1 MSITLKLMVPVIVG
15 FYIFTSVFQWY
26 WVPKLFN
33 YAQADFRDQMH
44 NEIRTI
50 ENDVIR
56 HLITNDFSA
65 LFSSLDYQK
74 QLHQQNWAHLTLYD
88 ADKKQKYPLFSSNKA
103 ILAEQHANHIHID
116 YPLVNENITIGY
128 LVLHIDWTAKH
139 EFTAQRVWELK
150 MFLILMMLLII
161 CIELFMQNRLIK
173 VPILKLKLA
182 TKELANGNFDINLP
196 AVSKDEIGQLTQD
209 FNIMRNNILNSQESL
224 LISKNEAMQSAL
236 QASNEKNRANVMANT
251 ISDMNKELLEN
262 IATTNILAKK
272 AEESNCAKSEF
283 LANMSHEIRT
293 PMNGVIGMLGLLL
306 DTQLKNDQ
314 LHYAQV
320 ARASGESLLSLINDI
335 LDFSKIEAG
344 QLDLEVIDFNLHAML
359 NHLITIHYQQV
370 KDKKL
375 GFSCDI
381 AAEVPT
387 FIQGDPG
394 RLRQVLTN
402 LLGNAIKFTAQGK
415 VTVSTSLLSATEHDT
430 EIRFSIKDTG
440 IGIPADRQALL
451 FDKFTQVDS
460 STTRQYGGTG
470 LGLSISKQLSELM
483 GGEIGINSE
492 EGKGAEF
499 WFTARFTKPSAQ
511 LAIVKTPVTEHPM
524 PSIMSKNMRI
534 LLAED
539 SLTNQLVAM
548 GILKKLGF
556 FADVV
561 TNGKEAVHALETKP
575 YDLVFMDC
583 QMPIMDG
590 YEAATLIRSSQSAQ
604 TNHQVPIIAMTANA
618 MQGDREKCLAAGMDD
633 YVTKPISPETL
644 SKALSTWLP
653 SNNVNESFLAEQ
665 KNT

>member
-1 MSITLKLMVPVIVG
+1 MSIKLKLMVPVIVG
-15 FYIFTSVFQWY
+15 FLVFTSVIQWY
-26 WVPKLFN
+26 WAPKLFN
-33 YAQADFRDQMH
+33 YAQADFREQMQ
-44 NEIRTI
+44 NEIRSI
-50 ENDVIR
+50 ESDVIR
-56 HLITNDFSA
+56 HLIASDFSA

-74 QLHQQNWAHLTLYD
+74 QLHKDNWAHLTLYD
-88 ADKKQKYPLFSSNKA
+88 ADKKQKYPLFSSHEA
-103 ILAEQHANHIHID
+103 ILAEEHPNHIRID
-116 YPLVNENITIGY
+116 YPLVNENIIIGH

-139 EFTAQRVWELK
+139 EFTEQRIWELK
-150 MFLILMMLLII
+150 IFLTLMMLLII
-161 CIELFMQNRLIK
+161 CIELFMQNRLIQL
-173 VPILKLKLA
+173 PILKLKQA
-182 TKELANGNFDINLP
+182 TKELANGNFDISLP
-196 AVSKDEIGQLTQD
+196 PVSKDEIGQLTEN

-236 QASNEKNRANVMANT
+236 QASNEKTRANLMAKK
-251 ISDMNKELLEN
+251 ISAMNEELLEN
-262 IATTNILAKK
+262 IVTTNILAKK
-272 AEESNCAKSEF
+272 AEESNSAKSEF

-306 DTQLKNDQ
+306 DTQLKDEQRN
-314 LHYAQV
+314 YAQI

-344 QLDLEVIDFNLHAML
+344 QLDLEVIDFDLHKMINDLSTLYA
-359 NHLITIHYQQV
+359 QQI
-370 KDKKL
+370 KTKGL
-375 GFSCDI
+375 EFSC
-381 AAEVPT
+381 AMSAEVPA

-394 RLRQVLTN
+394 RLRQVFTN
-402 LLGNAIKFTAQGK
+402 LLGNAIKFTAQGEIII
-415 VTVSTSLLSATEHDT
+415 TVNLLSTTEHDSL
-430 EIRFSIKDTG
+430 IRFAIKDTG
-440 IGIPADRQALL
+440 IGIPKSRQELL

-483 GGEIGINSE
+483 GGEIGIISA

-499 WFTARFTKPSAQ
+499 WFTARFINAQAQ
-511 LAIVKTPVTEHPM
+511 LV
-524 PSIMSKNMRI
+524 SIPEAKHVIAPTTHKNARI

-561 TNGKEAVHALETKP
+561 NNGEEAVHALENKT
-575 YDLVFMDC
+575 YDLVLMDC

-590 YEAATLIRSSQSAQ
+590 YEAATLIRCSQSTQ
-604 TNHQVPIIAMTANA
+604 MNHQVPIVAMTANA
-618 MQGDREKCLAAGMDD
+618 MQGDREKCLSAGMDD

-653 SNNVNESFLAEQ
+653 GDNTNEPFSAKQ

>member
-1 MSITLKLMVPVIVG
+1 MSIKFKLMVPVLIG
-15 FYIFTSVFQWY
+15 FFVFTSVINWY
-26 WVPKLFN
+26 WAPKLFN
-33 YAQADFRDQMH
+33 YARADFREQMQS
-44 NEIRTI
+44 EIRAI

-56 HLITNDFSA
+56 HLIASDFSA

-74 QLHQQNWAHLTLYD
+74 KLHQQNWDHLTLYD
-88 ADKKQKYPLFSSNKA
+88 ADKKQKYPLFSENKA
-103 ILAEQHANHIHID
+103 ILAEQHANHILID

-128 LVLHIDWTAKH
+128 LVLHIDWTAKY
-139 EFTAQRVWELK
+139 EFTEQRFFELK
-150 MFLILMMLLII
+150 IFLIVMMLLII
-161 CIELFMQNRLIK
+161 CIELFMQNRLIQ

-182 TKELANGNFDINLP
+182 TKELANGNFNINLP

-236 QASNEKNRANVMANT
+236 QASNEKNRANVMAKK
-251 ISDMNKELLEN
+251 ISDMNEELLEN
-262 IATTNILAKK
+262 IVTTNILAKK
-272 AEESNCAKSEF
+272 AGESNCAKSEF

-293 PMNGVIGMLGLLL
+293 PMTGVIGMLGLLL
-306 DTQLKNDQ
+306 DTQLKDEQ
-314 LHYAQV
+314 RHYAQV

-344 QLDLEVIDFNLHAML
+344 QLDLEVIDFDLHAMINDL
-359 NHLITIHYQQV
+359 CTLHSQQV
-370 KDKKL
+370 EAKGL
-375 GFSCDI
+375 GFNCVI
-381 AAEVPT
+381 ASQVPT
-387 FIQGDPG
+387 FTQGDPG

-402 LLGNAIKFTAQGK
+402 LLGNAIKFTAQGSITIL
-415 VTVSTSLLSATEHDT
+415 VNLLSVTEQDT
-430 EIRFSIKDTG
+430 VIRFAIKDTG
-440 IGIPADRQALL
+440 IGIPDNRQKRL

-483 GGEIGINSE
+483 GGEIGIISE

-499 WFTARFTKPSAQ
+499 WFTVRFAKPQAQ
-511 LAIVKTPVTEHPM
+511 LQIVPPPVTEHAVP
-524 PSIMSKNMRI
+524 PTTRKNARI

-561 TNGKEAVHALETKP
+561 TNGKEAVHALETKT

-590 YEAATLIRSSQSAQ
+590 YEAATLIRSSQ
-604 TNHQVPIIAMTANA
+604 TEINHQVPIIAMTANA

-653 SNNVNESFLAEQ
+653 SDNVNESFLAEQ

>member
-1 MSITLKLMVPVIVG
+1 MSIKFKLMVPVLVG
-15 FYIFTSVFQWY
+15 FVVFTSVIQWY
-26 WVPKLFN
+26 WAPKLFN
-33 YAQADFRDQMH
+33 YAQADFREQMN
-44 NEIRTI
+44 NEIRSI

-56 HLITNDFSA
+56 HLIASDFSA

-74 QLHQQNWAHLTLYD
+74 KLHQQNWAHLTLYD
-88 ADKKQKYPLFSSNKA
+88 ADKQQKYPLFSKNKA
-103 ILAEQHANHIHID
+103 ILAKQHANHIHIN

-128 LVLHIDWTAKH
+128 LALHIDWTEKY
-139 EFTAQRVWELK
+139 EFTEQRFFELK
-150 MFLILMMLLII
+150 IFLIIMMLLII
-161 CIELFMQNRLIK
+161 CIELFMQNRLVQ

-182 TKELANGNFDINLP
+182 TKELANGNFNISLP
-196 AVSKDEIGQLTQD
+196 AVSKDEIGQLTEN

-224 LISKNEAMQSAL
+224 LVSKNEAMQSAKL
-236 QASNEKNRANVMANT
+236 AGHEKNRANIMAKK
-251 ISDMNKELLEN
+251 ISDMNKELREN
-262 IATTNILAKK
+262 IATTKTLAKK

-293 PMNGVIGMLGLLL
+293 PINGVIGMIGLLL
-306 DTQLKNDQ
+306 DTQLEDEQ
-314 LHYAQV
+314 RHYAQV

-344 QLDLEVIDFNLHAML
+344 QVDLEVIDFDLHALL
-359 NHLITIHYQQV
+359 NDLTVMHSLQV
-370 KDKKL
+370 KTKGL
-375 GFSCDI
+375 GFNCRLST
-381 AAEVPT
+381 EVPT

-402 LLGNAIKFTAQGK
+402 LLGNAIKFTAQGEI
-415 VTVSTSLLSATEHDT
+415 TVSTSVLSENDYDT
-430 EIRFSIKDTG
+430 VIHFSIKDTG
-440 IGIPADRQALL
+440 IGIPPDRQALL
-451 FDKFTQVDS
+451 FDKFIQVDS

-470 LGLSISKQLSELM
+470 LGLSISKQLSALM

-511 LAIVKTPVTEHPM
+511 GQIVETPVTKN
-524 PSIMSKNMRI
+524 SIPRIKRENVRI

-548 GILKKLGF
+548 GILKKLGY

-561 TNGKEAVHALETKP
+561 ANGKDAVHALESTP

-590 YEAATLIRSSQSAQ
+590 YEATTLIRNSQSTQ
-604 TNHQVPIIAMTANA
+604 INHQIPIIAMTANA
-618 MQGDREKCLAAGMDD
+618 MLGDREKCLAAGMDD
-633 YVTKPISPETL
+633 YVTKPISPDTL
-644 SKALSTWLP
+644 SKALTTWLP
-653 SNNVNESFLAEQ
+653 RDNVG
-665 KNT
+665 